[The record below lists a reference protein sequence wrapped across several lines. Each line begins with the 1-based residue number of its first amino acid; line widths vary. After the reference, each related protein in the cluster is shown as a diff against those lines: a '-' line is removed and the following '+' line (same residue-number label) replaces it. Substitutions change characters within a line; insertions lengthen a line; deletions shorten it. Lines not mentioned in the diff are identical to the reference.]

1 MASLPARTFVDARLR
16 CEHKHVVEPHCPHP
30 WSQLSEMAVARETVS
45 DHSVQPSPWQ
55 CSAPWVARGAQAVCC
70 GARRRSGLRPVLR
83 MMWIC
88 GFMLWKK
95 PCVHGEFRPHLCLNL
110 QRLHQMP
117 QDRHIHRVN
126 FGLPPHIACV
136 RAQCRGLPI
145 CGAQASKP
153 SVESAIRDAVIGTK
167 FSRTPRL
174 TEMIRLLAGAIMI
187 RSGTPGE
194 VHLVVLLHSSRGIS
208 RSC

>member
-1 MASLPARTFVDARLR
+1 MGCARCAGSVLRRATTLRPPARPEDDVDLWF
-16 CEHKHVVEPHCPHP
+16 HVVEKTVCPWRIQNSSLLELTEIAPIAPGQTHP
-30 WSQLSEMAVARETVS
+30 QGQIWPFS
-45 DHSVQPSPWQ
+45 
-55 CSAPWVARGAQAVCC
+55 
-70 GARRRSGLRPVLR
+70 
-83 MMWIC
+83 
-88 GFMLWKK
+88 
-95 PCVHGEFRPHLCLNL
+95 
-110 QRLHQMP
+110 
-117 QDRHIHRVN
+117 
-126 FGLPPHIACV
+126 PHIACV
-136 RAQCRGLPI
+136 LAQCRGVPI

>member
-1 MASLPARTFVDARLR
+1 MGCARCAGR
-16 CEHKHVVEPHCPHP
+16 
-30 WSQLSEMAVARETVS
+30 
-45 DHSVQPSPWQ
+45 WQ
-55 CSAPWVARGAQAVCC
+55 CVAARDDAPA
-70 GARRRSGLRPVLR
+70 SGLSVSTREDDVDLWFHGVEKTVPRRFQTSSVLELTE
-83 MMWIC
+83 IAPIAP
-88 GFMLWKK
+88 GQT
-95 PCVHGEFRPHLCLNL
+95 H
-110 QRLHQMP
+110 P
-117 QDRHIHRVN
+117 QGQIWP
-126 FGLPPHIACV
+126 FSPHIACV
-136 RAQCRGLPI
+136 LAQCRGVPI

>member
-1 MASLPARTFVDARLR
+1 MLR
-16 CEHKHVVEPHCPHP
+16 R
-30 WSQLSEMAVARETVS
+30 ATT
-45 DHSVQPSPWQ
+45 
-55 CSAPWVARGAQAVCC
+55 
-70 GARRRSGLRPVLR
+70 LRPPAFLSTLDTV
-83 MMWIC
+83 ISEQDDVD
-88 GFMLWKK
+88 LWF
-95 PCVHGEFRPHLCLNL
+95 HRGEITVCLWRFQTSSAL
-110 QRLHQMP
+110 LELTEIAPIAPGQTHP
-117 QDRHIHRVN
+117 Q
-126 FGLPPHIACV
+126 GQLWPSSPHIACV
-136 RAQCRGLPI
+136 PAQCRGVPI
-145 CGAQASKP
+145 CGALASKP

>member
-1 MASLPARTFVDARLR
+1 
-16 CEHKHVVEPHCPHP
+16 
-30 WSQLSEMAVARETVS
+30 
-45 DHSVQPSPWQ
+45 
-55 CSAPWVARGAQAVCC
+55 
-70 GARRRSGLRPVLR
+70 
-83 MMWIC
+83 
-88 GFMLWKK
+88 
-95 PCVHGEFRPHLCLNL
+95 
-110 QRLHQMP
+110 MP

-136 RAQCRGLPI
+136 RAHSPVPRFAYR